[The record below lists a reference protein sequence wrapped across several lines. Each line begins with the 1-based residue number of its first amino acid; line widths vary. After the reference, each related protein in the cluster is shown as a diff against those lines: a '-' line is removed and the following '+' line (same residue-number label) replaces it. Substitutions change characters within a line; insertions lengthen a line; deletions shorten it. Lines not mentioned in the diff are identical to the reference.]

1 MSGQTRFQNDA
12 FGRAQLIRKHEV
24 TLQVISGEPSDMPGL
39 TVTGLPG
46 GGGWHNMVSV
56 EMALE
61 LGLTIRECDYREL
74 RAGPDDIP
82 LRVVGEAKLKIR
94 HHGIFGAGIQWI
106 PYWTDIEVYV
116 LLALQGLLKRD
127 MLLSWPTQNRLRLLN
142 NNNENSDGLLRY

>member
-1 MSGQTRFQNDA
+1 MSGRTRFQNDA

-74 RAGPDDIP
+74 RAGPDDNP
-82 LRVVGEAKLKIR
+82 LRVVGEVKLKICR
-94 HHGIFGAGIQWI
+94 HGIFGAGIQWI

-116 LLALQGLLKRD
+116 LLALQGLVGRD
-127 MLLSWPTQNRLRLLN
+127 LLLSWDAQNRLRLLN

>member
-1 MSGQTRFQNDA
+1 MSGRTRFQNDA

-24 TLQVISGEPSDMPGL
+24 TLQVISGEPSDITGL

-74 RAGPDDIP
+74 LAGPDDIP

-94 HHGIFGAGIQWI
+94 RHGIFGAGIQWI

-116 LLALQGLLKRD
+116 LLALQGLVKRD
-127 MLLSWPTQNRLRLLN
+127 LLLSWSAQNRLRLLN